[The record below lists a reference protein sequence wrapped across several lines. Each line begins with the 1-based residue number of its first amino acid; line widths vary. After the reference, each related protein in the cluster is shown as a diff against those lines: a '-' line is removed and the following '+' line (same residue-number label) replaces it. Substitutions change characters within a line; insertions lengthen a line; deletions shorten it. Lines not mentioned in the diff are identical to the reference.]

1 MKTLTLTQRRK
12 DLAKAWK
19 NYVIIR
25 RAYCEGKT
33 TLQEL
38 AHALALVSIADTK
51 ADMAQTDIEA

>member
-19 NYVIIR
+19 NYVTIR
-25 RAYCEGKT
+25 RAYCEGKA

-38 AHALALVSIADTK
+38 AHALALMSIADTQ